1 MSRVRFDE
9 LGTRSLECLCD
20 LYDLKGRGAGTNMR
34 ITIEHKRTKAEVIE
48 SIDRSFDQMFQGV
61 SGLPVRIVVE
71 QKSWQGS
78 LLSFA
83 LSAQMGGFSTPIK
96 GTVEVTDNEVTVDA
110 DLGMLGRFVPEDAT
124 RELIGKRI
132 KGLLN

>member
-1 MSRVRFDE
+1 MNRDWASRMGVQVSGKRAIAD
-9 LGTRSLECLCD
+9 
-20 LYDLKGRGAGTNMR
+20 MR
-34 ITIEHKRTKAEVIE
+34 ITIEHQRTQAEVIA
-48 SIDRSFDQMFQGV
+48 SVDRSFDQMFQGV
-61 SGLPVRIVVE
+61 SGLPVQLVVE

-83 LSAQMGGFSTPIK
+83 IIAKMGGLSTPIK
-96 GTVEVTDNEVTVDA
+96 GTVEVTDHEVTVDV

-124 RELIGKRI
+124 RELIGKRM

>member
-1 MSRVRFDE
+1 MNRDWASRMVVRVSGKRAIAD
-9 LGTRSLECLCD
+9 
-20 LYDLKGRGAGTNMR
+20 MR
-34 ITIEHKRTKAEVIE
+34 ITIAHQRTQAEVIA
-48 SIDRSFDQMFQGV
+48 SVDRSFDQMFQGV
-61 SGLPVRIVVE
+61 SGLPVKLVVE

-83 LSAQMGGFSTPIK
+83 LSAKMGGLSTPIK
-96 GTVEVTDNEVTVDA
+96 GTVEVTDHEVTVDV

-124 RELIGKRI
+124 RELIGKRM

>member
-1 MSRVRFDE
+1 
-9 LGTRSLECLCD
+9 
-20 LYDLKGRGAGTNMR
+20 MR
-34 ITIEHKRTKAEVIE
+34 IKIEHKRTKTEVIE

-61 SGLPVRIVVE
+61 SGLPVKLVVE

-83 LSAQMGGFSTPIK
+83 LGANLGGFSTPIK
-96 GTVEVTDNEVTVDA
+96 GTVEVTDNEVIVDA
-110 DLGMLGRFVPEDAT
+110 DLGMLGRFVPEQAASD
-124 RELIGKRI
+124 LIGKRI

>member
-1 MSRVRFDE
+1 MVVRVSGKRAIAD
-9 LGTRSLECLCD
+9 
-20 LYDLKGRGAGTNMR
+20 MR
-34 ITIEHKRTKAEVIE
+34 ITIAHQRTQAEVIA
-48 SIDRSFDQMFQGV
+48 SVDRSFDQMFQGV
-61 SGLPVRIVVE
+61 SGLPVKLVVE

-83 LSAQMGGFSTPIK
+83 LSAKMGGLSTPIK
-96 GTVEVTDNEVTVDA
+96 GTVEVTDHEVTVDV

-124 RELIGKRI
+124 RELIGKRM

>member
-1 MSRVRFDE
+1 
-9 LGTRSLECLCD
+9 
-20 LYDLKGRGAGTNMR
+20 MR
-34 ITIEHKRTKAEVIE
+34 IKIEHKRTKAGVVD

-61 SGLPVRIVVE
+61 SGLPVKLVVE

-83 LSAQMGGFSTPIK
+83 LSANLGGFSTPIK
-96 GTVEVTDNEVTVDA
+96 GTVEVTDNEVIVDA
-110 DLGMLGRFVPEDAT
+110 DLGMLGRFVPEDAASD
-124 RELIGKRI
+124 LIGKRI

>member
-1 MSRVRFDE
+1 
-9 LGTRSLECLCD
+9 
-20 LYDLKGRGAGTNMR
+20 MR
-34 ITIEHKRTKAEVIE
+34 IKIEHKRTKAGVVE

-61 SGLPVRIVVE
+61 SGLPVKLVVE

-83 LSAQMGGFSTPIK
+83 LSANLGGFSTPIK
-96 GTVEVTDNEVTVDA
+96 GTVEVTDNEVIVDA
-110 DLGMLGRFVPEDAT
+110 DLGMLGRFVPEDAASD
-124 RELIGKRI
+124 LIGKRI